1 MIYKYLIQLNIGKTI
16 YNISASSEK
25 EAYKII
31 LKHEKFYNPK
41 WGYKLLNNKL
51 EIME

>member
-1 MIYKYLIQLNIGKTI
+1 MTIKYLIQLNIGKTI
-16 YNISASSEK
+16 YNISASSEE
-25 EAYKII
+25 EAYEII
-31 LKHEKFYNPK
+31 LKHEKFYNPE